1 MPRGVAAA
9 QIIHAAGESSPGSLP
24 EHTFAVALSVDN
36 EQQLVKL
43 SHDLRIAGVK
53 HTLVREPD
61 APWCGAAMT
70 IGVVPDVRS
79 KLRPHLKRLRLY
91 R

>member
-1 MPRGVAAA
+1 MPEG
-9 QIIHAAGESSPGSLP
+9 
-24 EHTFAVALSVDN
+24 TFAVVLSVDS
-36 EQQLVKL
+36 EQQLVRL
-43 SHDLRIAGVK
+43 SHDLRIARVP
-53 HTLVREPD
+53 HVLVREPD

-70 IGVVPDVRS
+70 IGVAPDARS